1 MKNIGRYQGTPCYEC
16 TRDELY
22 DLLREGK
29 GNDINIYIADGVMVK
44 KGIIIGYYDGNTVK
58 EDYKGTPYLS
68 EMIYSEMKSKW
79 DEEERAKQEEKVYY
93 SKKKSKWDDET
104 EAEAAEVATATS
116 YESLVKQD
124 IDFNDYSKIVDE
136 FFALLEG
143 EV

>member
-16 TRDELY
+16 TKDELY

-29 GNDINIYIADGVMVK
+29 GNDINIYIVNGVMVK

-79 DEEERAKQEEKVYY
+79 DEEERAKQYY

-104 EAEAAEVATATS
+104 EAVATASS
-116 YESLVKQD
+116 YEDLVKQD
-124 IDFNDYSKIVDE
+124 IDFGNYSKIVDE
-136 FFALLEG
+136 FFALLEN
-143 EV
+143 EA